1 MLPSRV
7 SPCFFKKNCN
17 MAAGLPGSSNR
28 IRGQGKKLRA
38 WWGCVTMPSPDS
50 DNNVAHVGAYCH
62 CTVYP
67 FDTGRMLV
75 CLWRYRYMQLGCCK
89 KNNILDSNSLS
100 KVPIQLSAF
109 NRLTPRGDY
118 STFLAEI
125 HSALMHCVPQ
135 PILSLGSRGHSTR
148 SKHNDGRMRNSTE
161 TGVSGVKHEQVW
173 ENGRRERNVDNMK
186 HQMDGKQR
194 TRMYQKLFIA

>member
-1 MLPSRV
+1 
-7 SPCFFKKNCN
+7 

-62 CTVYP
+62 CTVTVYP
-67 FDTGRMLV
+67 FDAGRMLV
-75 CLWRYRYMQLGCCK
+75 CLWRYRYMQLGRCK

-100 KVPIQLSAF
+100 KVPIQISAF
-109 NRLTPRGDY
+109 NHLTPRGDY

-125 HSALMHCVPQ
+125 HSVLMHRVPQ

-148 SKHNDGRMRNSTE
+148 SKHNDGKMRNDTE
-161 TGVSGVKHEQVW
+161 TGVSGLRGKTRTSVGEW
-173 ENGRRERNVDNMK
+173 EEGERRR
-186 HQMDGKQR
+186 
-194 TRMYQKLFIA
+194 